1 MSSAH
6 VPRPMKMSMV
16 PSRAV
21 VPIVSASKALPVN
34 RVLGSGFFVGDGAHL
49 HVITARH
56 VIEDNPLEAEQRYG
70 IVFAGSQKIAIVAN
84 LEIRLST
91 TSDVAALKMPIASYL
106 DEALRIP
113 IAASDPAL
121 NEDVVCFEYSSSRIE
136 NKPEG
141 GRHVSLEP
149 YAHKG
154 NIVRMYDSTFPA
166 PTTTP
171 VILTSFPALQGASG
185 APILVKTKPRRT
197 MAAVGMM
204 LANFERHLMPA
215 QVLSI
220 DHGDGEKEEVR
231 YYLPHGKALAR
242 RRLAAE
248 LQAMDIP
255 FESASIEDADDPGD
269 ESTGDST

>member
-1 MSSAH
+1 
-6 VPRPMKMSMV
+6 
-16 PSRAV
+16 
-21 VPIVSASKALPVN
+21 
-34 RVLGSGFFVGDGAHL
+34 
-49 HVITARH
+49 
-56 VIEDNPLEAEQRYG
+56 
-70 IVFAGSQKIAIVAN
+70 
-84 LEIRLST
+84 
-91 TSDVAALKMPIASYL
+91 
-106 DEALRIP
+106 
-113 IAASDPAL
+113 
-121 NEDVVCFEYSSSRIE
+121 
-136 NKPEG
+136 
-141 GRHVSLEP
+141 
-149 YAHKG
+149 
-154 NIVRMYDSTFPA
+154 
-166 PTTTP
+166 
-171 VILTSFPALQGASG
+171 
-185 APILVKTKPRRT
+185 